1 MTTRTAIAAQVHA
14 DLCSGQPWIAAFGDR
29 PCVCIS
35 CFDRQLRVQL
45 PGDGFGPIIPVA
57 ANRNFDAAID
67 EIGALIQ
74 PYAATE
80 PQLLLGV
87 LDGLHT
93 FARRVRAV
101 EVLPVV
107 TTYGRPDR
115 AAWASALRLGD
126 FSTALLR
133 VA

>member
-1 MTTRTAIAAQVHA
+1 MTSRAAIAAQVHA
-14 DLCSGQPWIAAFGDR
+14 DLCTGLPWIAAFGDR

-45 PGDGFGPIIPVA
+45 PGDRFGPVIPVA
-57 ANRNFDAAID
+57 ANRNFDAAIE
-67 EIGALIQ
+67 EIGALVG
-74 PYAATE
+74 PFAAAE
-80 PQLLLGV
+80 PLLLLGV

-93 FARRVRAV
+93 FARRVRAI
-101 EVLPVV
+101 EVPPVV
-107 TTYGRPDR
+107 TTHGHPDR

-126 FSTALLR
+126 ISTALLR